1 MMATIDVLKPGFQTT
16 VQDAGRPDHLI
27 DGFPEA
33 GSMDAQAMKVANILV
48 DNQPDQPVLEFT
60 LHGPSLRFNGSGFIA
75 ITGADFA
82 VQLNQQPVDQYRCLQ
97 VQAGDLLT
105 IGATSTGR
113 FGYLAVSGGFRLP
126 KVMGSCATILRLH
139 LGGYRGR
146 QLRAGDQL
154 PFSSR
159 ATMSSYYHR
168 HTAAPAPSQPK
179 APVSIRLLP
188 GPQWAEFSHADQERL
203 TASTFEVTSNS
214 DRMGYRLQGPRLES
228 SQQSML
234 SAATVRGGIQVPN
247 NGQPIVL
254 MADRQTTGGYPLI
267 AVVVTADLSKLVQ
280 CRPGQKVKF
289 SLVNLAQATKL
300 LRTQRAQL
308 DHLAV
313 QIRAAKYQQPI
324 GRNRVASRRIQQ
336 LFD

>member
-16 VQDAGRPDHLI
+16 VQDDGRPDHLI

-60 LHGPSLRFNGSGFIA
+60 LHGPSLRFNGPGFIA
-75 ITGADFA
+75 VTGADFT

-126 KVMGSCATILRLH
+126 MVMGSCATILRLH

-154 PFSSR
+154 SFSSR

-168 HTAAPAPSQPK
+168 HTAAPAPAKVK

-203 TASTFEVTSNS
+203 TASIFEVTSNS

-234 SAATVRGGIQVPN
+234 SAATVRGGVQVPR

-300 LRTQRAQL
+300 LRIQQAQL
-308 DHLAV
+308 DHLAA